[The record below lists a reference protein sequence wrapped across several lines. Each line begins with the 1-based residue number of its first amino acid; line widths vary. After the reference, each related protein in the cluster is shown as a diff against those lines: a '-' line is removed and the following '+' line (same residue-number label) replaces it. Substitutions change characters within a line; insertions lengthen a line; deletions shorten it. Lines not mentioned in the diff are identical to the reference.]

1 MNTLDLLSP
10 TEPPARAG
18 LRQEIVRGLL
28 HSIFKGDLPAKT
40 RLVILRLAERFRT
53 SSTPVREALV
63 ELEGLGIVEFIHNRG
78 AMVKPFG
85 RNELREIYHLRR
97 ILETEATRCACG
109 RTGAI
114 VLESLE
120 ERFSHLAQANR
131 HRQRSQD
138 MVKAD
143 QQFHDL
149 IVATCGNHRIAQEIR
164 RLNTLVQVIREI
176 VGVARDAQHQA
187 VVEHLAIVRAMLA
200 GDANEAAEAM
210 ARHVNSAADVA
221 SASMF
226 PE

>member
-1 MNTLDLLSP
+1 MNALDFLSP
-10 TEPPARAG
+10 AEQPVRVA
-18 LRQEIVRGLL
+18 LRQEIVRRLL

-40 RLVILRLAERFRT
+40 RLVILRLAERFGT

-85 RNELREIYHLRR
+85 RDELREIYHLRR
-97 ILETEATRCACG
+97 VLEAEATRCACG
-109 RTGAI
+109 RTGAV

-120 ERFSHLAQANR
+120 ERFSQLAQANR
-131 HRQRSQD
+131 RRQWSQE
-138 MVKAD
+138 MVEAD
-143 QQFHDL
+143 EQFHDL
-149 IVATCGNHRIAQEIR
+149 IVTACGNQRIAQEIR

-176 VGVARDAQHQA
+176 VGVQRDAQRQA

-200 GDANEAAEAM
+200 GEANEAAEAM
-210 ARHVNSAADVA
+210 ARHIDSAANVA